1 MNVSASLCVRAESP
15 YVRRL
20 HQRIAA
26 SLLLAACLV
35 APVEASSGPAVSPDP
50 IFSIEGSPDAWSV
63 SQSEVGCFLMSPFR
77 RGTSRLA
84 IGSHLKFGFGLYAVG
99 FAMALPVNDPTA
111 AVLVRAGGQDV
122 SKIGRM
128 VANELFFIP
137 LSQAEA
143 VVNLRELREV
153 GVLWLFI
160 RETWL
165 AHSGQ
170 AAAAA
175 IGSYESHCAG
185 IRSVAG

>member
-1 MNVSASLCVRAESP
+1 MIISVGLCIKATPSHA
-15 YVRRL
+15 RRR
-20 HQRIAA
+20 HWRITML
-26 SLLLAACLV
+26 SLLAIYLLV
-35 APVEASSGPAVSPDP
+35 PVEASGESALAPDP
-50 IFSIEGSPDAWSV
+50 IFSIEGSLDAWSV

-77 RGTSRLA
+77 KGTSRLA
-84 IGSHLKFGFGLYAVG
+84 IGSHFKFGFGLYAVG
-99 FAMALPVNDPTA
+99 FAMALPVAAPTA
-111 AVLVRAGGQDV
+111 TVLVRAGGQDV
-122 SKIGRM
+122 RKIGRM
-128 VANELFFIP
+128 VATALFFIP

-170 AAAAA
+170 AATVAVD
-175 IGSYESHCAG
+175 SYERHCAG

>member
-26 SLLLAACLV
+26 SLLLAACLL
-35 APVEASSGPAVSPDP
+35 APVEAS
-50 IFSIEGSPDAWSV
+50 
-63 SQSEVGCFLMSPFR
+63 GCFLMSPFR

-128 VANELFFIP
+128 VANELFLIP

-175 IGSYESHCAG
+175 IGSYESHCTG
-185 IRSVAG
+185 IRSVAS